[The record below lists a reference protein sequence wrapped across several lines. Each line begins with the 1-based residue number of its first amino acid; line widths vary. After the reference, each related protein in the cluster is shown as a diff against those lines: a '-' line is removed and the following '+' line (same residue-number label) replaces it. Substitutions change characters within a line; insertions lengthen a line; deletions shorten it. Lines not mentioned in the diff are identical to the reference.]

1 MWTLPDQESNPCPLR
16 WQADSHPL
24 GHQGSPLTDPLSGW
38 FAVFVLHPLAHPCV
52 PALTGA
58 VRQQDLA
65 SARAAAQEARG
76 AVEAPVR
83 VCRET
88 GCLRKPAA
96 LPSLG
101 QTVGGE
107 SPNHW
112 DQVRMVLFF

>member
-1 MWTLPDQESNPCPLR
+1 MWNLPGPGIEPVSPELAGRFSSTGP
-16 WQADSHPL
+16 P
-24 GHQGSPLTDPLSGW
+24 GSPLTDFLCGW
-38 FAVFVLHPLAHPCV
+38 FALFVLHPLAHPCV
-52 PALTGA
+52 SALKGA
-58 VRQQDLA
+58 ARQQDLA
-65 SARAAAQEARG
+65 SAPAAAQEARR

-101 QTVGGE
+101 QTVGGV

-112 DQVRMVLFF
+112 DQVRMALFF